1 MQRLSRHVEGVDISL
16 NSTLAL
22 LRRRWL
28 VLVSSMLV
36 VLLLAAVFL
45 TLMPRQYTATV
56 LLQIHTA
63 REQVINLDDVVTG
76 MAGNDAAIQS
86 EIDVMTSRRIA
97 ERVITDLKLIKRDPA
112 LTTTSIIESLWL
124 AARTYLGWY
133 DRNEIERLAAQ
144 KERQM
149 TRAVHDFT
157 SRLRVQVLPRS
168 YTIKL
173 QYTAATPEDAA
184 RIANATALA
193 YLNSQLED
201 RFDATRRANDWV
213 NERLTDLQRNVQ
225 AAETAVQIFRD
236 ANGLAQ
242 ARGMT
247 LTEQQLSELNSQLIL
262 ARTQLAETEAKY
274 ERSRKMA
281 SSGGGIETT
290 AEVINNPLIQRL
302 REQETEVRR
311 SLSDL
316 SARYGERHPRMITV
330 RNELSDIRR
339 KIGEESRKIQ
349 GSLGNDVA
357 VVQARVRTLEDQLD
371 ALEAAST
378 LSGSAEI
385 QLAELERQAA
395 AGRSLYESFLTRS
408 KEIAQLD
415 FSQSDAK
422 IISSASIPLSPSS
435 PKPKLMLL
443 MALVFGA
450 ALGAALVVLIEV
462 LDSAFRTVAQVES
475 VTGLP
480 VLAMLGE
487 LPDDVDVA
495 RYASLKPSSAFAESV
510 RALKTNVHY
519 SHPDKT
525 IKVWAVTSSMP
536 EEGKST
542 LALALAQTLA
552 MSGARVL
559 LMDTDMRKPSIARQ
573 LGVKAKHTLGEVLV
587 GQSTLKQALIRDKNA
602 SIDVLP
608 SKPDTKFALELLS
621 SAKMTDL
628 MAELRGTYD
637 AIVMDTPPVMAVA
650 DVVALSPHIDAL
662 IYAVR
667 WGATPRPLAATA
679 MKQLRATHVPLVG
692 AVLARV
698 DLDRQIGYGAGDYS
712 YYYGRYKGYYN
723 ED

>member
-443 MALVFGA
+443 LALVFGA